1 MKAATPE
8 LEALLATRCFWVADL
23 WTVALASGSVL
34 RHTSADQAVIA
45 GGRQFLASSH
55 LFERGRI
62 SQKAGLEVATL
73 DLTVHPREGD
83 LVDGLPFLHAIRLG
97 LFDEAEITLER
108 AFMAEFGDTS
118 AGTLIQFAGRAGE
131 IEAGQSSAAIPVNSH
146 LELLNV
152 KLPRLV
158 YQASCPFTV
167 FDGRCRL
174 GRAAHEAA
182 ATVGSG
188 ASNTRV
194 PLPDLAKADG
204 WATLGVLGFTS
215 GLLAGLTRHVAA
227 HSGGVLTVFPP
238 LPSAP
243 AAGVSVRVAAGC
255 AKTMEAC
262 AAFGNLANYGGQ
274 PFVPAPETA
283 T

>member
-1 MKAATPE
+1 MKAASPE
-8 LEALLATRCFWVADL
+8 LEALLATRRFFVADL
-23 WTVALASGSVL
+23 WTVELASGSLL
-34 RHTSADQAVIA
+34 RHTSADQAITA
-45 GGRQFLASSH
+45 GGRLFLAASH

-73 DLTVHPREGD
+73 DLTVHPREAD
-83 LVDGLPFLHAIRLG
+83 LVDGVPFLHAIRLG

-108 AFMAEFGDTS
+108 AFMAEFGVTS

-131 IEAGQSSAAIPVNSH
+131 IEAGQSSAYIPVNSH
-146 LELLNV
+146 LELLNG

-174 GRAAHEAA
+174 ARAAHEVA

-188 ASNTRV
+188 ATNTRV
-194 PLPDLAKADG
+194 PLPGLGKADG
-204 WATLGVLGFTS
+204 WATLGVLGFTT
-215 GLLAGLTRHVAA
+215 GPLAGLTRHVAA
-227 HSGGVLTVFPP
+227 HASGVLTVYPP

-243 AAGVSVRVAAGC
+243 AAGVAVRVAAGC
-255 AKTMEAC
+255 AKTLDAC
-262 AAFGNLANYGGQ
+262 AAFGNRSNYGGQ
-274 PFVPAPETA
+274 PYVPAPETA